1 MGSRYSSPE
10 SLFLSLCL
18 RFRPARFILVGFGYF
33 VTAPHFAFPCPDL
46 LHSPA
51 VAESW
56 TNILF
61 LSDRPTKA
69 YSLDRLP
76 STVGERACQ
85 RRVTYGA
92 DQLSNRLTHNT
103 GQLTD
108 SCT

>member
-18 RFRPARFILVGFGYF
+18 RFRPYF

-46 LHSPA
+46 LHSPT
-51 VAESW
+51 VVESW

-76 STVGERACQ
+76 STVSERACQ
-85 RRVTYGA
+85 RRVTHGA